1 MNEREHYT
9 SEDIKDNSSLLF
21 NRIGEQEFKSKCGLC
36 SAENV
41 LVKQIVDKHIC
52 RRCRLK
58 EYDEIKKREMKK

>member
-9 SEDIKDNSSLLF
+9 SEDIKDEEF
-21 NRIGEQEFKSKCGLC
+21 INRIGEQEFKSKCGLC

-58 EYDEIKKREMKK
+58 EYDEIKKREMKKW